1 VSPEATPRRAEDR
14 AAITEVLARYCHAVD
29 HLDWA
34 ELASVYHDDAT
45 DRHGAFQGTAAEFL
59 EWVKPQFTGRFSATM
74 HSIGNVIIDFDF
86 DGDGAFDGD
95 GDGDLARTQ
104 CQVRADHLI
113 KDELGGGIFQFWGS
127 YVDVLTRR
135 DGQWRIQHRIVV
147 RRFVNVIARAMDN
160 GAEFV
165 MAPGS
170 GYVDYT
176 RSTDDPT
183 YWGLERIAAAC
194 APPMLSSPA

>member
-1 VSPEATPRRAEDR
+1 MTEHRADDR

-29 HLDWA
+29 HLDWD

-45 DRHGAFQGTAAEFL
+45 DRHGAYQGTASGFL

-74 HSIGNVIIDFDF
+74 HSIGNVIVDF
-86 DGDGAFDGD
+86 DGDR
-95 GDGDLARTQ
+95 ARTQ

-127 YVDVLTRR
+127 YVDVFARR
-135 DGQWRIQHRIVV
+135 QGQWRIQHRIVV
-147 RRFVNVIARAMDN
+147 RRFVNVIPGSLDN
-160 GAEFV
+160 GGDFV
-165 MAPGS
+165 IAPGS

-176 RSTDDPT
+176 RTTDDPT
-183 YWGLERIAAAC
+183 YWDDERIAAAC
-194 APPMLSSPA
+194 APPVTTSPV